1 MKVIDILKAIS
12 KSDLEKLN
20 DLVVREL
27 DEEVG
32 GVFVSY
38 VDEGDLTYDVRIHI
52 KDGVLLENSCDCDAK
67 EDYCLHKLIVLKSL
81 KGVSKTM
88 SKRTRK
94 LSEAEELL
102 IGLDRNTITTWMK
115 SLFKVNKDIE
125 LQFLLEFAKQEVFY
139 TAADVSILIDEAIKT
154 VAGRRK
160 KLDAREVKK
169 IADLVNKSLEG
180 VRDFVLI
187 HSHQGIVIDLMNAVY
202 TSIID
207 FENRVAHTSVRMYR
221 IKDTFIEHTALS
233 IVQIKDSEAMRE
245 MLENIWNIVFKEK
258 NAHRGVIGEF
268 ELVQQLFNN
277 CSKKQQSFFSSKVI
291 EELERVDISFNSYSI
306 EIKSFFLD
314 ILNSAGLMQEYKNY
328 FQPIRYQNDYNI
340 RLLNVLKEVDS
351 DLLEEYCLLIIENN
365 QEENYNIPY
374 YQFLHDLYVREG
386 DIERL
391 VIYKKLLFL
400 TNRSREDYI
409 FILNHD
415 DGALFERFRKFLYLR
430 LESEFHKKKGSEV
443 LVFSLLDAEKN
454 YAEMLSYIDYHMRF
468 AIFFPYMNLLYNF
481 DKEQLLRR
489 LFHIGRYRLFGE
501 EIHKETVEFVVANYP
516 KDLLILNL
524 NKVGFGAKSFNEAV
538 LEALKGE

>member
-12 KSDLEKLN
+12 KSDLEKFN

-81 KGVSKTM
+81 KGVSKTK
-88 SKRTRK
+88 SKKIRK

-115 SLFKVNKDIE
+115 SLFKINKDIE

-139 TAADVSILIDEAIKT
+139 TAAEVSILIDDAIKT

-187 HSHQGIVIDLMNAVY
+187 HSHQGIVIDLMNAVC
-202 TSIID
+202 TSITD

-221 IKDTFIEHTALS
+221 IKDAFIEHTALS
-233 IVQIKDSEAMRE
+233 IVQIKDSEVMRE
-245 MLENIWNIVFKEK
+245 MLEHIWDIVFKEQ
-258 NAHRGVIGEF
+258 NAYRRVIGEF

-277 CSKKQQSFFSSKVI
+277 CSKKQKYFFSSKVV
-291 EELERVDISFNSYSI
+291 EELERVDISFDSYSI
-306 EIKSFFLD
+306 EVKRFFLEV
-314 ILNSAGLMQEYKNY
+314 ISSCGLMKEYKNY
-328 FQPIRYQNDYNI
+328 FEPIRYQNDFNI
-340 RLLNVLKEVDS
+340 KLLNALKEVDFN
-351 DLLEEYCLLIIENN
+351 LLEEYCLLIIESNH
-365 QEENYNIPY
+365 EEKYNIPY
-374 YQFLHDLYVREG
+374 YEFLHDLYISAG
-386 DIERL
+386 DIERTL
-391 VIYKKLLFL
+391 VYKKLLFL
-400 TNRSREDYI
+400 THRSVEDYV
-409 FILNHD
+409 FILQND
-415 DGALFERFRKFLYLR
+415 DKLVFNKFRKLLILR
-430 LESEFHKKKGSEV
+430 LESEFHKKKDSEAF
-443 LVFSLLDAEKN
+443 LFSLLDAEKN

-481 DKEQLLRR
+481 DKEELLRR

-501 EIHKETVEFVVANYP
+501 EIHKETVDFVVANYP
-516 KDLLILNL
+516 KDLMILNL
-524 NKVGFGAKSFNEAV
+524 NKVGFGVESFNEAV
-538 LEALKGE
+538 LESLKGE